1 MYTYTEGD
9 DDVTLSS
16 GTGTAGGGTG
26 SITVED
32 QNRIIGHYYM
42 KKQSTENVLPKNQW
56 WANGNI
62 ICNVHDN
69 ILVNPTPTTNNKGHN
84 SDPSSTSTPSNP
96 TTSNLRQ
103 SQYWGDHFLFQLKDM
118 FSEVCNSNRYIPDC
132 DFFINKRDYPQLK
145 YNNLLGMYICV

>member
-1 MYTYTEGD
+1 
-9 DDVTLSS
+9 
-16 GTGTAGGGTG
+16 
-26 SITVED
+26 
-32 QNRIIGHYYM
+32 M

-69 ILVNPTPTTNNKGHN
+69 ILVSNPTTTTTTNTTTTGNNKGHN
-84 SDPSSTSTPSNP
+84 SDPTS

-145 YNNLLGMYICV
+145 YNDILGMYAMLNKYYIIHATVDLILLLYLDTVYLSLP